1 MSDDLPF
8 ERHFDPPVGVPE
20 EVAPGVRRIVAPNP
34 SPFTFRGTNTYIVG
48 NGSVA
53 IIDPGPDSEAHRAA
67 IEKAVEG
74 ETVSAVVVTH
84 THRDHS
90 PLAPA
95 IAKAHGAK
103 TYGFGPHKPARPPH
117 PGEDL
122 RLDAS
127 NDIDFVPDVALADGN
142 RVEGN
147 GWTLIAVHTPGHTS
161 NHISLELE
169 GTGTLFC
176 GDHVMAWSTSV
187 VAPPDGNMAD
197 FMASLEKL
205 AARGDALYLPGHG
218 GALREPSRF
227 VRLLVL
233 HRRQREAS
241 ILKRLKAGECTI
253 PEIVSKIYR
262 GLDPQLTTA
271 AGLSVLAHIE
281 DMTDRGL
288 VVAEGEPGLAGKFRP
303 A

>member
-1 MSDDLPF
+1 MEPTY
-8 ERHFDPPVGVPE
+8 
-20 EVAPGVRRIVAPNP
+20 NT
-34 SPFTFRGTNTYIVG
+34 FTGRGTTTCIVG
-48 NGSVA
+48 TGSVA

-74 ETVSAVVVTH
+74 QTVTAVVVTH

-95 IAKAHGAK
+95 IARAHGAK
-103 TYGFGPHKPARPPH
+103 TYGFGPHRPARPPY
-117 PGEDL
+117 PDEDL

-127 NDIDFVPDVALADGN
+127 NDTDFAPDVALADGG
-142 RVEGN
+142 RVEGD

-161 NHISLELE
+161 NHICLELE

-176 GDHVMAWSTSV
+176 GDHVMAWSTTI

-205 AARGDALYLPGHG
+205 ATRGDMLYLPGHG

-227 VRLLVL
+227 VRLLAL

-241 ILKRLKAGECTI
+241 ILKRLQAGEHTV
-253 PEIVSKIYR
+253 PEIVSKIYK
-262 GLDPQLTTA
+262 GLDPNLTTA

-281 DMTDRGL
+281 DLMDRGL
-288 VVAEGEPGLAGKFRP
+288 VVANGEPGFATEFRP

>member
-20 EVAPGVRRIVAPNP
+20 EVAPGVRRIVASNA

-48 NGSVA
+48 TGHVA
-53 IIDPGPDSEAHRAA
+53 IIDPGPVDEAHRAA

-74 ETVSAVVVTH
+74 ETVTAVVVTH

-90 PLAPA
+90 PLATP
-95 IAKAHGAK
+95 IARSHGAK
-103 TYGFGPHKPARPPH
+103 TYGFGPHKPARPPL

-127 NDIDFVPDVALADGN
+127 NDTDFMPDVALADGDKI
-142 RVEGN
+142 EGD

-161 NHISLELE
+161 NHICLELE
-169 GTGTLFC
+169 GTGTLLC
-176 GDHVMAWSTSV
+176 GDHVMAWSTTI

-205 AARGDALYLPGHG
+205 ATRGDTLYLPGHG
-218 GALREPSRF
+218 GSLREPSRF
-227 VRLLVL
+227 VRLLAL

-241 ILKRLKAGECTI
+241 ILKRLQAGDRTI
-253 PEIVSKIYR
+253 PDIVAKLYKGI
-262 GLDPQLTTA
+262 DPNLTTA

-281 DMTDRGL
+281 DLMERGL
-288 VVAEGEPGLAGKFRP
+288 VVADGDPGLAAAFRP

>member
-8 ERHFDPPVGVPE
+8 ERHFDPPIGVPE
-20 EVAPGVRRIVAPNP
+20 TVAPGVRRLVAPNA

-53 IIDPGPDSEAHRAA
+53 VIDPGPDNPEHLAA
-67 IEKAVEG
+67 IERAIEG
-74 ETVSAVVVTH
+74 ETVAAVVVTH

-90 PLAPA
+90 PLASMLA
-95 IAKAHGAK
+95 ERHGAP

-127 NDIDFVPDVALADGN
+127 NDTDFVPDVALAD
-142 RVEGN
+142 RDRIEGD
-147 GWTLIAVHTPGHTS
+147 GWSLVAVHTPGHTS
-161 NHISLELE
+161 NHICLELE

-176 GDHVMAWSTSV
+176 GDHVMAWSTTV
-187 VAPPDGNMAD
+187 VAPPDGSMAD
-197 FMASLEKL
+197 FMASLDKL
-205 AARGDALYLPGHG
+205 AERHDTLYLPGHG
-218 GALREPSRF
+218 GALREPARF
-227 VRLLVL
+227 VRLLAL
-233 HRRQREAS
+233 HRRQRETS
-241 ILKRLKAGECTI
+241 ILKRLKGGVRTI
-253 PEIVSKIYR
+253 PDIVAQIYK
-262 GLDPQLTTA
+262 GIDPALAGA

-281 DMTDRGL
+281 DLIDRGL
-288 VVAEGEPGLAGKFRP
+288 VVADGEPGLSAEYRP